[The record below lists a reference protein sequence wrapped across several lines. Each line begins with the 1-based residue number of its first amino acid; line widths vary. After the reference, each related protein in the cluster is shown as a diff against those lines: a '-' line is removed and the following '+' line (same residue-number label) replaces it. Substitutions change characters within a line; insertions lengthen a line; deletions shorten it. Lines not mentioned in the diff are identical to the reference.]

1 MDAQPSTVRISR
13 QPASSEQAAA
23 LCEHASVSDSAKH
36 YYIHEKRIN
45 DLERDVEKHDM
56 WLSRIEERLAR
67 GEVNFTELRKD
78 LEKLAEELRGIRS
91 TLTNIGMVI
100 IIGVLGVAGSA
111 LIWVLS
117 HMKHM

>member
-1 MDAQPSTVRISR
+1 MDAQPSTVRILR
-13 QPASSEQAAA
+13 QPVSSEQAAA
-23 LCEHASVSDSAKH
+23 LCEHASVSEH